1 MTTDT
6 ETKLADALRPFANL
20 LQPHHSTMPNDRPV
34 YGIDRAEFTVGDL
47 RRANKALAAH
57 DTARAQPAS
66 APGGWVV
73 VPSAPTSAM
82 VEACVKLKL
91 DRLKGFME
99 GDYEPKDVRQSTV
112 EDWLAMLAAA
122 PQPAKECDR

>member
-1 MTTDT
+1 MTNT
-6 ETKLADALRPFANL
+6 ETKLADLVREVRQYYEGGNAPMELQHRIELALDA
-20 LQPHHSTMPNDRPV
+20 
-34 YGIDRAEFTVGDL
+34 ID
-47 RRANKALAAH
+47 AAH
-57 DTARAQPAS
+57 DTASAQPAS

-122 PQPAKECDR
+122 PQPAKESE